1 MRACDEY
8 CCNHGCNQ
16 GRNCP
21 ARVAKAKPVMWAAA
35 PLMESRS
42 KHHLRLLCAWMLRAL
57 AITLVACAVL
67 VAALS

>member
-1 MRACDEY
+1 MNCCDY
-8 CCNHGCNQ
+8 DCHQ
-16 GRNCP
+16 GRDCP

-35 PLMESRS
+35 PLPES
-42 KHHLRLLCAWMLRAL
+42 KLEYHLRVVCAWVLRAV

>member
-1 MRACDEY
+1 MNCCDY
-8 CCNHGCNQ
+8 DCHQ
-16 GRNCP
+16 GRDCP

-42 KHHLRLLCAWMLRAL
+42 KHHLRLLCAWMLRAV
-57 AITLVACAVL
+57 AITLVSCAVL